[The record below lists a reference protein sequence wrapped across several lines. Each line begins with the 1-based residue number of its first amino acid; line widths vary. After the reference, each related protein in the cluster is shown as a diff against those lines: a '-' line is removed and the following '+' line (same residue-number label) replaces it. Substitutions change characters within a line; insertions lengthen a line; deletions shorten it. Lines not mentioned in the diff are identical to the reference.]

1 MKDGRLDNLPMD
13 VSTLLAMTPE
23 EVAQAIITRRHDL
36 AEVLPEIV
44 RERKK
49 ELDYLNPLVDETLR
63 ERDLVTNNVQNLKQ
77 ERDSSRIE
85 AKELRGRLTIL
96 REKLIEEKRLKNPN
110 PGWAKEKLASKLANL
125 DEKLETSALDI
136 NSERKLIR
144 EMREL
149 TRTHEEWVANRIES
163 DPELK
168 EYQDG
173 WKKHRELLAA
183 ADEAHEKLVE
193 LANVS
198 EEHHKKYEEHRDVQ
212 KIAQA
217 QYNRSKSLQS
227 TANDIVSYWNH
238 RIENGFDDLKD
249 GTGDLLAAARIV
261 SEGNPSSMPR
271 PPPKEDT
278 GGEEE

>member
-1 MKDGRLDNLPMD
+1 MKGERFDNLPMD

-23 EVAQAIITRRHDL
+23 EVAQAIIARRYDL
-36 AEVLPEIV
+36 VEVLPEIV

-49 ELDYLNPLVDETLR
+49 ELDYLNPLVDGSLK
-63 ERDLVTNNVQNLKQ
+63 ERDLATNNVQNLKQ
-77 ERDSSRIE
+77 DRDSARIE
-85 AKELRGRLTIL
+85 AKELREKLAVL
-96 REKLIEEKRLKNPN
+96 REKLIEENRLKNPN

-136 NSERKLIR
+136 NAERKLIR

-149 TRTHEEWVANRIES
+149 TRSHEEWVANRIES
-163 DPELK
+163 DPDLK

-173 WKKHRELLAA
+173 WKRHRELLGT
-183 ADEAHEKLVE
+183 ADAAHEKLIE
-193 LANVS
+193 LANIS

-212 KIAQA
+212 KIAQS
-217 QYNRSKSLQS
+217 QYNRAKSLQS
-227 TANDIVSYWNH
+227 TADDIVSYWNH
-238 RIENGFDDLKD
+238 RIENGFGDLKD

-261 SEGNPSSMPR
+261 SEGKSSSMPR
-271 PPPKEDT
+271 LPPKEDP

>member
-1 MKDGRLDNLPMD
+1 MKGERFDNLPMD

-23 EVAQAIITRRHDL
+23 EVAQAIIARRHDL
-36 AEVLPEIV
+36 AEALPEIV

-49 ELDYLNPLVDETLR
+49 ELDYLNPLVDGTLK
-63 ERDLVTNNVQNLKQ
+63 ERDLATNNVQNLKQ
-77 ERDSSRIE
+77 NRDSSRIE
-85 AKELRGRLTIL
+85 AKELREKLGIL

-110 PGWAKEKLASKLANL
+110 PSWAKEKLASKLADL

-136 NSERKLIR
+136 NAERKLIR

-149 TRTHEEWVANRIES
+149 TRSHEEWVTNRIES

-173 WKKHRELLAA
+173 WKRHRELLAA
-183 ADEAHEKLVE
+183 ADAAHDELVE
-193 LANVS
+193 LAKVS
-198 EEHHKKYEEHRDVQ
+198 EEQHKKYEEHRDVQ

-217 QYNRSKSLQS
+217 QYNRAKALQS
-227 TANDIVSYWNH
+227 SANDIVSYWNH
-238 RIENGFDDLKD
+238 RIENGFGDLKD

-261 SEGNPSSMPR
+261 SDGKPSSMPR
-271 PPPKEDT
+271 LPPKENS

>member
-1 MKDGRLDNLPMD
+1 MKGERFDNLPMD

-23 EVAQAIITRRHDL
+23 EVAQAIIARRYDL
-36 AEVLPEIV
+36 VEVLPEIV

-49 ELDYLNPLVDETLR
+49 ELDYLNPLVDGSLK
-63 ERDLVTNNVQNLKQ
+63 ERDLATNNVQNLKQ
-77 ERDSSRIE
+77 DRDSARIE
-85 AKELRGRLTIL
+85 AKELREKLAVL
-96 REKLIEEKRLKNPN
+96 REKLIEENRLKNPN

-136 NSERKLIR
+136 NAERKLIR

-149 TRTHEEWVANRIES
+149 TRSHEEWVANRIES
-163 DPELK
+163 DPDLK

-173 WKKHRELLAA
+173 WKRHRELLGT
-183 ADEAHEKLVE
+183 ADAAHEKLIE
-193 LANVS
+193 LANIS

-212 KIAQA
+212 KIAQS
-217 QYNRSKSLQS
+217 QYNRAKSLQS

-238 RIENGFDDLKD
+238 RIENGFGDLKD

-261 SEGNPSSMPR
+261 SEGKSSSMPR
-271 PPPKEDT
+271 LPPKEDP